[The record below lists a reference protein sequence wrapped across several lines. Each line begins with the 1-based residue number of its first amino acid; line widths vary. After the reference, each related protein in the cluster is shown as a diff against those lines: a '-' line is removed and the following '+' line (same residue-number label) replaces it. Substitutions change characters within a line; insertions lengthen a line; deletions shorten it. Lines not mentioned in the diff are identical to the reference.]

1 MAQESESTN
10 NGEVQEVWSEAT
22 NDPDLDLAASDLEDM
37 EELMIKSKLRFALKS
52 QNGNAAASKAK

>member
-10 NGEVQEVWSEAT
+10 NSEVQEVWSEAT

-52 QNGNAAASKAK
+52 